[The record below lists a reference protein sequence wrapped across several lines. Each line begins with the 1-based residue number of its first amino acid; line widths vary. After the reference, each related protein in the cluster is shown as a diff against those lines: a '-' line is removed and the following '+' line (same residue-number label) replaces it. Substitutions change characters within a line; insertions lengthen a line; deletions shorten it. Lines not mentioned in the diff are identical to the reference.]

1 MECTSIY
8 YQYSTLF
15 FLHAY
20 TWLMSYYE
28 ITLIRMLHLFFHK
41 ITVFSQNIVGNIIVY
56 DSENS
61 FCNFLQTITILHIF
75 SPSRGNKVKSPIS
88 VSIRLGHTLVG
99 YITALEILESR
110 CWSCYPHGCNNK
122 LRTLPFPSKVDS
134 CEFAQVIQVLFS
146 GYQELWYLQQ
156 TLLRLN
162 ENIGP

>member
-56 DSENS
+56 DSENL

-75 SPSRGNKVKSPIS
+75 SPSRGNKVKKPNFSFDKARSHFRPNFLKLIL
-88 VSIRLGHTLVG
+88 VSLHKSFKCYFQGIKNSD
-99 YITALEILESR
+99 IFSR
-110 CWSCYPHGCNNK
+110 
-122 LRTLPFPSKVDS
+122 
-134 CEFAQVIQVLFS
+134 LFS
-146 GYQELWYLQQ
+146 DWMKILDPNPQELQ
-156 TLLRLN
+156 
-162 ENIGP
+162 EHH